1 MTTILSVQNLI
12 FGYPTEEIFS
22 DISFT
27 VYEKDRVA
35 IIGNNGTGKQH

>member
-12 FGYPTEEIFS
+12 FGYPTEKIFS

-35 IIGNNGTGKQH
+35 IIG